1 MTHED
6 ESSATTGQGH
16 DHSTGHDNGH
26 DHGGHDHDH
35 PKGLRGAI
43 KEIFAPHSHD
53 ASDSIDGALESSAAG
68 IRAVKISLLAL
79 GATSIAQLVIVL
91 ISGSVAL
98 LADTIHN
105 FSDALTAIPLWIAFA
120 LGTKAATRRYTYGYG
135 RAEDLAGL
143 FVIAMIALSAAIAAI
158 ESVRRLI
165 HPVAIEHVGW
175 VAAAGLVGFIG
186 NELVALYR
194 IRVGRQI
201 GSAAL
206 IADGLH
212 ARTDGFTSLAVLLGA
227 GGVALGFP
235 LADPIVGLLIT
246 IAILAVLRTAV
257 RDVFRRLLDAIDP
270 ELVDAAEA
278 ALAAEPGVTAV
289 RSVKMRWIGH
299 RIHADAELDIDPATS
314 LTDAHR
320 IAHEAEHTLTHA
332 VPKLSSALVHAYP
345 AHRNP
350 LSDKRFAAPLTYGDA
365 VPGANDLLV
374 AVGELVHAPPWPGR
388 SRELTSKVFSTLIR
402 PLRR

>member
-1 MTHED
+1 MTHD
-6 ESSATTGQGH
+6 THPTS
-16 DHSTGHDNGH
+16 H
-26 DHGGHDHDH
+26 DHGLDHDHTHGHGHRHDHDH
-35 PKGLRGAI
+35 THDRPKGLLGVI

-79 GATSIAQLVIVL
+79 GATSIAQLVIVV

-135 RAEDLAGL
+135 RVEDLAGL
-143 FVIAMIALSAAIAAI
+143 FVIAMITLSAIIAGV

-165 HPVAIEHVGW
+165 HPVPIQHVGW

-186 NELVALYR
+186 NELVAIYR
-194 IRVGRQI
+194 IRVARQI

-235 LADPIVGLLIT
+235 LADPVIGLLIT

-270 ELVDAAEA
+270 DLVDAAEA

-299 RIHADAELDIDPATS
+299 RIHADAELDVDPTIS
-314 LTDAHR
+314 LTEAHR

-332 VPKLSSALVHAYP
+332 VPKLSSALIHAYP
-345 AHRNP
+345 ATGTH
-350 LSDKRFAAPLTYGDA
+350 
-365 VPGANDLLV
+365 
-374 AVGELVHAPPWPGR
+374 
-388 SRELTSKVFSTLIR
+388 
-402 PLRR
+402 

>member
-1 MTHED
+1 MTHQD
-6 ESSATTGQGH
+6 QATPATGHEH
-16 DHSTGHDNGH
+16 DHRTGRHHHGS
-26 DHGGHDHDH
+26 DHSHDHDH
-35 PKGLRGAI
+35 PKGLRAVI

-53 ASDSIDGALESSAAG
+53 ASDNIDGALESSAAG
-68 IRAVKISLLAL
+68 IRAVKLSLLAL
-79 GATSIAQLVIVL
+79 GATSIAQLVIVVV
-91 ISGSVAL
+91 SGSVAL

-120 LGTKAATRRYTYGYG
+120 LSTKAATRRYTYGYG
-135 RAEDLAGL
+135 RVEDLAGL
-143 FVIAMIALSAAIAAI
+143 FVIAMITLSAIIAGI

-165 HPVAIEHVGW
+165 NSVPIQHVGW
-175 VAAAGLVGFIG
+175 VAGAGLIGFIG
-186 NELVALYR
+186 NELVAIYR

-235 LADPIVGLLIT
+235 LADPIIGLLIT
-246 IAILAVLRTAV
+246 VAIIAVLRTAM

-270 ELVDAAEA
+270 ALVDAGEA

-314 LTDAHR
+314 LTEAHR

-345 AHRNP
+345 ASP
-350 LSDKRFAAPLTYGDA
+350 PSDARTIPQHST
-365 VPGANDLLV
+365 
-374 AVGELVHAPPWPGR
+374 PWAQ
-388 SRELTSKVFSTLIR
+388 
-402 PLRR
+402 

>member
-1 MTHED
+1 MTHEP
-6 ESSATTGQGH
+6 GH
-16 DHSTGHDNGH
+16 TPLEHGH
-26 DHGGHDHDH
+26 DHGHGHGHD
-35 PKGLRGAI
+35 GRGGRFGAALR
-43 KEIFAPHSHD
+43 EVFAPHSHD

-79 GATSIAQLVIVL
+79 GATSIAQLVIVV

-120 LGTKAATRRYTYGYG
+120 LGRRAATRRYTYGFG

-143 FVIAMIALSAAIAAI
+143 FVVAMITLSAAIAAI
-158 ESVRRLI
+158 ESIRRLF
-165 HPVAIEHVGW
+165 HPVAINHLGW

-186 NELVALYR
+186 NELVAIYR

-206 IADGLH
+206 VADGLH

-246 IAILAVLRTAV
+246 IAILAVLRSAA
-257 RDVFRRLLDAIDP
+257 RDVFRRLMDGVDP
-270 ELVDAAEA
+270 ELIDAAEA
-278 ALAAEPGVTAV
+278 ALAAHPGVTSV

-314 LTDAHR
+314 LTDAHQL
-320 IAHEAEHTLTHA
+320 AHDAEHTLTHA
-332 VPKLSSALVHAYP
+332 VPKLSSALIHAYP
-345 AHRNP
+345 ATP
-350 LSDKRFAAPLTYGDA
+350 
-365 VPGANDLLV
+365 
-374 AVGELVHAPPWPGR
+374 
-388 SRELTSKVFSTLIR
+388 
-402 PLRR
+402 